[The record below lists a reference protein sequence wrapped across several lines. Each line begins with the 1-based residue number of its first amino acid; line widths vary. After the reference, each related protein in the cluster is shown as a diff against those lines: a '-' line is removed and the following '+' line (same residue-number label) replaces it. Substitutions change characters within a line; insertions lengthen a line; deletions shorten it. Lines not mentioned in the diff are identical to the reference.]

1 MWLLNANL
9 RLRQAAQD
17 EARKVARVDALTSL
31 PNRRAWEE
39 ALPRELARARRDGK
53 PFTVAMIDLD
63 NFKKFND
70 THGHQAGDD
79 LLAEAAHAWV
89 AQLRETDLL
98 ARYGGEEFIAAL
110 PDCPPNE
117 ADHVLTRLRNHV
129 PSGQTCSI
137 GVATWDRRETDKT
150 LAARADAALY
160 KAKRAGRDQIIN
172 G

>member
-9 RLRQAAQD
+9 RLRQVAQD

-31 PNRRAWEE
+31 PNRRAWDE

-79 LLAEAAHAWV
+79 LLADAARAWI

-110 PDCPPNE
+110 PDSSLNRP
-117 ADHVLTRLRNHV
+117 
-129 PSGQTCSI
+129 
-137 GVATWDRRETDKT
+137 GVVGDFWPWKQGRSYAYRSWCW
-150 LAARADAALY
+150 
-160 KAKRAGRDQIIN
+160 KASEPAVFA
-172 G
+172 